1 MASYKLTIRRKGKV
15 ERERF
20 AELGAALAALAERLE
35 DAERRETRQV
45 LSREY
50 APGEQVA
57 LRGEIAGPRGLRGG
71 VDVRGD
77 GNAEAYTGRW
87 RKQVVAA
94 QPGESAYD
102 ALARAMSA
110 AAS

>member
-1 MASYKLTIRRKGKV
+1 MASYTLTIRSKGKV

-20 AELGAALAALAERLE
+20 ADLDAALAALAQRLQG
-35 DAERRETRQV
+35 AERRAPRQA

-50 APGEQVA
+50 APAEQVA
-57 LRGEIAGPRGLRGG
+57 LRGEVAGPRGLRGG

-77 GNAEAYTGRW
+77 GSAEAYTGRW
-87 RKQVVAA
+87 RKRPLEAR
-94 QPGESAYD
+94 PGESAYD

-110 AAS
+110 ADS